1 MEVRFDYCFMSTHG
15 SPLCAIL
22 VAKEKSSKMTL
33 ATVVPMKGAS
43 LEYPIRRTLTFLK
56 EIELEGADIVL
67 KSDQENAIKDLLN
80 NIAARRS
87 AKSKIEKTEA
97 EGVPAD
103 GRLSPAVC
111 GQEAVGRTIHESSPV
126 GSSQSNEF
134 IERAIQDVEGQI
146 RTMKLDFESHLGEKI
161 PGDHNLFP

>member
-1 MEVRFDYCFMSTHG
+1 MEVCFDYCFMSTHG
-15 SPLCAIL
+15 SPMWTIL
-22 VAKEKSSKMTL
+22 VAKEKSSKMIL

-43 LEYPIRRTLTFLK
+43 LEYPIRRTMTFLK
-56 EIELEGADIVL
+56 EIGLGGADIVL
-67 KSDQENAIKDLLN
+67 NSDQENAIKDLLN

-97 EGVPAD
+97 EEVPA
-103 GRLSPAVC
+103 GCQPC
-111 GQEAVGRTIHESSPV
+111 GKEAVGRTIHESSPV
-126 GSSQSNEF
+126 GSSQSNGF

-161 PGDHNLFP
+161 PSDHNSIP